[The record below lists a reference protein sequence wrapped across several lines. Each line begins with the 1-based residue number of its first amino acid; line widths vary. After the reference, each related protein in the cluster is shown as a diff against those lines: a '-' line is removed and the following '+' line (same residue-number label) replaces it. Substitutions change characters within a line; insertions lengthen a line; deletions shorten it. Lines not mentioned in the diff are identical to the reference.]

1 MILLLALLVVLTF
14 GLVAVVIFGLKDS
27 PAEKEAKIKLD
38 KPEGDGLASFG
49 QSHRQSHKLKPVDTL
64 GQQDSEIEKL
74 TAKLRK
80 SKEDCQR
87 LEEELSQAKKNE
99 AAALEELQKLKSWL
113 EKESGQGEA
122 DKKEMKQ
129 LKEKLVK
136 KDEEYEEEFSL
147 NLNLKKELNDY
158 KQKAENLQAQNN
170 EYAATMRIGEAK
182 IKAYVEEVKNLT
194 QTTAELKMK
203 DEDSQWVSRKDYDDL
218 KNQLK
223 ELEDGRQ

>member
-1 MILLLALLVVLTF
+1 MILLLALLAVLTL
-14 GLVAVVIFGLKDS
+14 GLVALVIFGLKDS

-38 KPEGDGLASFG
+38 KLKPEGSGLPSD
-49 QSHRQSHKLKPVDTL
+49 RQSQRPVDTL

-99 AAALEELQKLKSWL
+99 TAALEELRKLKSWL
-113 EKESGQGEA
+113 EKESGQDEA
-122 DKKEMKQ
+122 DKNEMRE

-136 KDEEYEEEFSL
+136 KDEEYEKEFSL
-147 NLNLKKELNDY
+147 NLNLKKELNEY

-170 EYAATMRIGEAK
+170 EYAATMRLQEAK

-194 QTTAELKMK
+194 QAAAELKMK